1 MKDEHKTAE
10 CIRKRLL
17 VENIK
22 EFDLYKLSVERLLD
36 IATTLDE
43 KFEKRQWRD
52 NDKSIIDKYVD
63 LQRQISWVK
72 KLKVGDK
79 VAFKDSSYY
88 EIVEIMETC
97 DDDGRV
103 RISQY
108 PSWVDA
114 SGNFLSDRYRIMP
127 ITQEILDH
135 MEKEEIVEKLYKK
148 TNFRDV
154 QLEDLRAILQKVKA
168 SEVKNDDSN

>member
-1 MKDEHKTAE
+1 MKDEYKTAE

-22 EFDLYKLSVERLLD
+22 EFDLYKLSVEKLLD

-43 KFEKRQWRD
+43 KWVKNAWRD

-79 VAFKDSSYY
+79 VAFKDSCYY
-88 EIVEIMETC
+88 EIVEIIDIC
-97 DDDGRV
+97 DDGRV
-103 RISQY
+103 KINQY
-108 PSWVDA
+108 PNWVDA

-127 ITQEILDH
+127 STQDILDH

-154 QLEDLRAILQKVKA
+154 QLEDLRDILKKVKA
-168 SEVKNDDSN
+168 SEVEDDDSD